1 MPSLQQIM
9 RVRCARNARR
19 SGFTLVEVLVVIAII
34 SVLVALVVPAVY
46 MASRAI
52 QQRAIALEC
61 QAIAQ
66 AVEAYRNKYDDYP
79 PDGSDL
85 TLMARHL
92 RKAFPNIR
100 QSEIDLI
107 TSTVPPVAGNP
118 LVASGNTAILSAME
132 PSEALVFF
140 LGGFSNDPVFPFS
153 GKGGP
158 IFILDDSSPAQQVK
172 SDHDPAHIT
181 SVQYNPDRQT
191 PLYDFKQA
199 QLTLDVVGGLT
210 VSTDDAL
217 TGATVDLLPAYHP
230 SGRKMPFLY
239 FDSRTY
245 QQTLIANRFDTLLA
259 AKAGIVYPYRSTAV
273 NTKYSASDTSI
284 PNRNKYFRF
293 MNEKTFQ
300 IVSAGLDD
308 NYGGES
314 GLFYMFKPSNGESAG
329 SANSGDSL
337 DLTASISS
345 GTHPTPQ
352 YIRFLN
358 ATGTAQLDNVTN
370 FSEGTLEDSLSN

>member
-9 RVRCARNARR
+9 RVRCAQHARR

-79 PDGSDL
+79 PDGLVEDV
-85 TLMARHL
+85 MKRHL
-92 RKAFPNIR
+92 RKAFPNLAP
-100 QSEIDLI
+100 SELVLL
-107 TSTVPPVAGNP
+107 SNPTVVTGNADIGS
-118 LVASGNTAILSAME
+118 VME

-140 LGGFSNDPVFPFS
+140 LGGFSDDPGFPFS

-158 IFILDDSSPAQQVK
+158 IYIDNGSGVQIK
-172 SDHDPAHIT
+172 SDKMDGN
-181 SVQYNPDRQT
+181 SRFQYNPDRRN
-191 PLYDFKQA
+191 PLYPFKQA
-199 QLTLDVVGGLT
+199 QLTLGIDGDRT
-210 VSTDDAL
+210 ISTDDDI
-217 TGATVDLLPAYHP
+217 TGFTRDLMPAYHP
-230 SGRKMPFLY
+230 SGKKMPFLY

-245 QQTLIANRFDTLLA
+245 QPKTDANQFNA
-259 AKAGIVYPYRSTAV
+259 GSAGIAYAYRSTAV
-273 NTKYSASDTSI
+273 NTKYSASDDSI
-284 PNRNKYFRF
+284 LNRNNYFRF

-308 NYGGES
+308 NYGGKV
-314 GLFYMFKPSNGESAG
+314 GLFYMYRPANGESAG
-329 SANSGDSL
+329 VTANSGDSL
-337 DLTASISS
+337 ALTAAISS

-352 YIRFLN
+352 YTRFLN
-358 ATGTAQLDNVTN
+358 DTGTAQLDNVTN

>member
-1 MPSLQQIM
+1 MTGFQRTM

-34 SVLVALVVPAVY
+34 GVLVALTVPAVQLAY
-46 MASRAI
+46 KAV

-61 QAIAQ
+61 QSLAQ

-79 PDGSDL
+79 PDGLDEAV
-85 TLMARHL
+85 MRRHL
-92 RKAFPNIR
+92 RKAFPNISS
-100 QSEIDLI
+100 SEFDLLSNPNVV
-107 TSTVPPVAGNP
+107 TGN
-118 LVASGNTAILSAME
+118 SAIKSVME

-140 LGGFSNDPVFPFS
+140 LGGFSDDPSYPIS

-158 IFILDDSSPAQQVK
+158 IYILGINGKQVYSSEPTANIA
-172 SDHDPAHIT
+172 SI
-181 SVQYNPDRQT
+181 QYNPDRQN

-199 QLTLDVVGGLT
+199 QLTIDAVGALT
-210 VSTDDAL
+210 VSTDDDI
-217 TGATVDLLPAYHP
+217 TGAARDLMPAYHP
-230 SGRKMPFLY
+230 SGKKMPFLY

-245 QQTLIANRFDTLLA
+245 QPKTDANQFVTVSGDIA
-259 AKAGIVYPYRSTAV
+259 YPYRSTAI
-273 NTKYSASDTSI
+273 NTKVDPSIDTI
-284 PNRNKYFRF
+284 TNRSNYFRF

-308 NYGGES
+308 NYGGET

-337 DLTASISS
+337 GLLDPITS
-345 GTHPTPQ
+345 GTHPDPT
-352 YIRFLN
+352 YTRFLN
-358 ATGTAQLDNVTN
+358 SEGTSQLDNVTN
-370 FSEGTLEDSLSN
+370 FSEGTLEGSLSN